1 MERNV
6 SANIVEGIKLAK
18 SLGMKVFGVVGR
30 DDGFAAQQGDE
41 VIVVPQVHSD
51 RVTPHSEAFQAV
63 VWHCLVS
70 DPVLQSRA
78 TKW

>member
-1 MERNV
+1 MLIFSVGGGNLERNI

-41 VIVVPQVHSD
+41 VIVVPQVPIH
-51 RVTPHSEAFQAV
+51 
-63 VWHCLVS
+63 
-70 DPVLQSRA
+70 
-78 TKW
+78 